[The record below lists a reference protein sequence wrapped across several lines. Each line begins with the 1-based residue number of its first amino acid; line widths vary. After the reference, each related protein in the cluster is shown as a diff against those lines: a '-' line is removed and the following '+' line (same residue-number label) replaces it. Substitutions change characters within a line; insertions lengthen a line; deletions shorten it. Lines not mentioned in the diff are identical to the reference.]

1 MVFVSSGILCICVC
15 VFMLVDEGVF
25 ICVCAFLI
33 ESIYGNVLNISQNT
47 KQAADELTTA
57 NRHQKRARKNMCCFM
72 LIITIVGCVLA
83 LIIVVAK

>member
-1 MVFVSSGILCICVC
+1 MP
-15 VFMLVDEGVF
+15 VDDGLF
-25 ICVCAFLI
+25 ICFFFLI

>member
-1 MVFVSSGILCICVC
+1 MNKRVASVSFVLNDLESPPPLIHP
-15 VFMLVDEGVF
+15 
-25 ICVCAFLI
+25 FLI

-47 KQAADELTTA
+47 RQAADELTVA
-57 NRHQKRARKNMCCFM
+57 NQHQKKARKNMCCLL

>member
-1 MVFVSSGILCICVC
+1 
-15 VFMLVDEGVF
+15 
-25 ICVCAFLI
+25 
-33 ESIYGNVLNISQNT
+33 LNISQNT

>member
-1 MVFVSSGILCICVC
+1 MNKKVVSVSNSKKKSLFCFLLIYRLCTRT
-15 VFMLVDEGVF
+15 
-25 ICVCAFLI
+25 

-47 KQAADELTTA
+47 KQAAEELTTA
-57 NRHQKRARKNMCCFM
+57 NRHQKKARKNMCCLL